1 MPNIPYAFCKYT
13 SHNFISICVSIKM
26 CIRDR
31 YILIVWGAM
40 LFCVGCSEDDVDS
53 SYSFDVAGL
62 KATVTNDKGSV
73 VEMNTILLDSLQQ
86 QGFVGEVS
94 FSEETR
100 AENDRLAEEKFAEKL
115 ENIKNIKPARL
126 LQLLPGER
134 VMVTFDYLLKRGKDV
149 LEEEEITLD
158 EAIAL

>member
-1 MPNIPYAFCKYT
+1 MNLK
-13 SHNFISICVSIKM
+13 
-26 CIRDR
+26 

-94 FSEETR
+94 FSEE
-100 AENDRLAEEKFAEKL
+100 KFAEKL

>member
-1 MPNIPYAFCKYT
+1 MRERYAD
-13 SHNFISICVSIKM
+13 I
-26 CIRDR
+26 DR
-31 YILIVWGAM
+31 
-40 LFCVGCSEDDVDS
+40 
-53 SYSFDVAGL
+53 
-62 KATVTNDKGSV
+62 K
-73 VEMNTILLDSLQQ
+73 LLPLLPDN
-86 QGFVGEVS
+86 
-94 FSEETR
+94 R
-100 AENDRLAEEKFAEKL
+100 EKL

>member
-1 MPNIPYAFCKYT
+1 MNLK
-13 SHNFISICVSIKM
+13 
-26 CIRDR
+26 

-62 KATVTNDKGSV
+62 KATVRNDKGSV

>member
-1 MPNIPYAFCKYT
+1 M
-13 SHNFISICVSIKM
+13 
-26 CIRDR
+26 
-31 YILIVWGAM
+31 
-40 LFCVGCSEDDVDS
+40 DS

>member
-1 MPNIPYAFCKYT
+1 MNLK
-13 SHNFISICVSIKM
+13 
-26 CIRDR
+26 

-53 SYSFDVAGL
+53 SYSFDVARL

-73 VEMNTILLDSLQQ
+73 GEMNTILLDSLQQ

>member
-1 MPNIPYAFCKYT
+1 MNLK
-13 SHNFISICVSIKM
+13 
-26 CIRDR
+26 

-53 SYSFDVAGL
+53 SYSFDVARL

-94 FSEETR
+94 FSEEPGPKTTVWLKKNLQRNWKISKISNPRSTR
-100 AENDRLAEEKFAEKL
+100 SQRSMTGIWK
-115 ENIKNIKPARL
+115 
-126 LQLLPGER
+126 
-134 VMVTFDYLLKRGKDV
+134 
-149 LEEEEITLD
+149 
-158 EAIAL
+158 

>member
-1 MPNIPYAFCKYT
+1 MNLK
-13 SHNFISICVSIKM
+13 
-26 CIRDR
+26 

-94 FSEETR
+94 FSEET
-100 AENDRLAEEKFAEKL
+100 LAEKL

>member
-1 MPNIPYAFCKYT
+1 MNLK
-13 SHNFISICVSIKM
+13 
-26 CIRDR
+26 
-31 YILIVWGAM
+31 YILIVW
-40 LFCVGCSEDDVDS
+40 
-53 SYSFDVAGL
+53 
-62 KATVTNDKGSV
+62 
-73 VEMNTILLDSLQQ
+73 
-86 QGFVGEVS
+86 
-94 FSEETR
+94 
-100 AENDRLAEEKFAEKL
+100 

>member
-1 MPNIPYAFCKYT
+1 MNLK
-13 SHNFISICVSIKM
+13 
-26 CIRDR
+26 

-40 LFCVGCSEDDVDS
+40 LFCVGYSEDDVDS
-53 SYSFDVAGL
+53 SYSFGVAGL
-62 KATVTNDKGSV
+62 KATVTNDKGILV
-73 VEMNTILLDSLQQ
+73 GMNTILLDSLQQ

>member
-1 MPNIPYAFCKYT
+1 MNLK
-13 SHNFISICVSIKM
+13 
-26 CIRDR
+26 

-53 SYSFDVAGL
+53 SYSFDVAVL

>member
-1 MPNIPYAFCKYT
+1 MNLK
-13 SHNFISICVSIKM
+13 
-26 CIRDR
+26 

-134 VMVTFDYLLKRGKDV
+134 VCSKRKK
-149 LEEEEITLD
+149 
-158 EAIAL
+158 

>member
-1 MPNIPYAFCKYT
+1 MNLK
-13 SHNFISICVSIKM
+13 
-26 CIRDR
+26 

-115 ENIKNIKPARL
+115 EKYQKYQTRPL

-134 VMVTFDYLLKRGKDV
+134 VNGNF
-149 LEEEEITLD
+149 
-158 EAIAL
+158 

>member
-1 MPNIPYAFCKYT
+1 MNLK
-13 SHNFISICVSIKM
+13 
-26 CIRDR
+26 

-62 KATVTNDKGSV
+62 KAVTNDKGSV

>member
-1 MPNIPYAFCKYT
+1 MNLK
-13 SHNFISICVSIKM
+13 
-26 CIRDR
+26 

-158 EAIAL
+158 EAIALQGTDYCPYPMVLSVNNCCTTYTESS

>member
-1 MPNIPYAFCKYT
+1 MNLK
-13 SHNFISICVSIKM
+13 
-26 CIRDR
+26 

-62 KATVTNDKGSV
+62 KATVTNEKGSF
-73 VEMNTILLDSLQQ
+73 VEMNNILLDSLQQ

>member
-1 MPNIPYAFCKYT
+1 MNLK
-13 SHNFISICVSIKM
+13 
-26 CIRDR
+26 

-62 KATVTNDKGSV
+62 KATVTNDKVCV
-73 VEMNTILLDSLQQ
+73 VEINTILWYSLQQ
-86 QGFVGEVS
+86 LGFFVDVS

>member
-1 MPNIPYAFCKYT
+1 MNLK
-13 SHNFISICVSIKM
+13 
-26 CIRDR
+26 

-62 KATVTNDKGSV
+62 KATVTNDEGSV

-115 ENIKNIKPARL
+115 ENIKNIKTARL

>member
-1 MPNIPYAFCKYT
+1 
-13 SHNFISICVSIKM
+13 
-26 CIRDR
+26 
-31 YILIVWGAM
+31 M

-115 ENIKNIKPARL
+115 ENIKPARL

>member
-1 MPNIPYAFCKYT
+1 MNLK
-13 SHNFISICVSIKM
+13 
-26 CIRDR
+26 

-115 ENIKNIKPARL
+115 ENIKISNPPVCYSFYRRK
-126 LQLLPGER
+126 GHGN
-134 VMVTFDYLLKRGKDV
+134 F
-149 LEEEEITLD
+149 
-158 EAIAL
+158 

>member
-1 MPNIPYAFCKYT
+1 MNLK
-13 SHNFISICVSIKM
+13 
-26 CIRDR
+26 

-100 AENDRLAEEKFAEKL
+100 AENDRLAEEICRETGKYQKYQTRPF
-115 ENIKNIKPARL
+115 
-126 LQLLPGER
+126 
-134 VMVTFDYLLKRGKDV
+134 VTASTRRKGHGNF
-149 LEEEEITLD
+149 
-158 EAIAL
+158 

>member
-1 MPNIPYAFCKYT
+1 MNLK
-13 SHNFISICVSIKM
+13 
-26 CIRDR
+26 

-53 SYSFDVAGL
+53 SYSFDVARL

-86 QGFVGEVS
+86 EGFVGEVS

>member
-1 MPNIPYAFCKYT
+1 M
-13 SHNFISICVSIKM
+13 
-26 CIRDR
+26 
-31 YILIVWGAM
+31 
-40 LFCVGCSEDDVDS
+40 
-53 SYSFDVAGL
+53 FDVAGL

>member
-1 MPNIPYAFCKYT
+1 MNL
-13 SHNFISICVSIKM
+13 
-26 CIRDR
+26 R
-31 YILIVWGAM
+31 YILIVWVAM
-40 LFCVGCSEDDVDS
+40 LSCVGCSEDDVDS
-53 SYSFDVAGL
+53 SYSFDVDKL
-62 KATVTNDKGSV
+62 KATVTNDKGIV

-115 ENIKNIKPARL
+115 ENIRNIKPARL
-126 LQLLPGER
+126 LQLQPGEK

-149 LEEEEITLD
+149 LEEEEIALD
-158 EAIAL
+158 EAMAL

>member
-1 MPNIPYAFCKYT
+1 MNLK
-13 SHNFISICVSIKM
+13 
-26 CIRDR
+26 

-40 LFCVGCSEDDVDS
+40 LFCGGCSEDDVDS

-62 KATVTNDKGSV
+62 KATVTNDKGILV
-73 VEMNTILLDSLQQ
+73 GMNTILLDSLQQ

-100 AENDRLAEEKFAEKL
+100 AENDRLAEEKYAEKL